1 MELLK
6 DTNVFEVSK
15 IKEEDEMKKKE
26 MMAKENKTEKTLSD
40 AILELAKTAVE
51 KGDVGTLEKL
61 LDLRKQAQE
70 TIAKN
75 EFYKALHGFQS
86 ELQPIKKSKV
96 VYNKDGTI
104 RYKYA
109 TFDDIVKTIQPLLKK
124 YGLTFHFKPEYD
136 KENQTIIVHCIIT
149 HVLGHQEVAT
159 FKAPLSLSD
168 KMQFMQTYG
177 SILTYA
183 KRYSLSLA
191 LGLAT
196 EEDEDLLEEYQTHHK
211 LLDRTP
217 EKVLEKLP
225 ENLKEEIK
233 TEVFKQIEEKTKEPK
248 EFKDFREQR
257 EFREPK
263 EISEQKEEINFEGFK
278 DIKDINK
285 MTEGQKRYILDLINR
300 YDISMDEF
308 IDFVYFVLKKQIRTV
323 DELTKSEASQIIDRL
338 KNWATLK
345 VTERTLLENKEDIPF

>member
-6 DTNVFEVSK
+6 ETNVFEVSRL
-15 IKEEDEMKKKE
+15 KEEDEMKKKE
-26 MMAKENKTEKTLSD
+26 MMVREGKTEKTLSD
-40 AILELAKTAVE
+40 AILELAKTAVD

-61 LDLRKQAQE
+61 LDLRKQIQE

-168 KMQFMQTYG
+168 KMQFMQAYG

-196 EEDEDLLEEYQTHHK
+196 EEDEDLIEEYQTPHK
-211 LLDRTP
+211 ILDKTP
-217 EKVLEKLP
+217 ERVLEKLP

-233 TEVFKQIEEKTKEPK
+233 TEVFRQIEEKTEERK
-248 EFKDFREQR
+248 
-257 EFREPK
+257 
-263 EISEQKEEINFEGFK
+263 QKEAREEVRDFEVYK
-278 DIKDINK
+278 DVKDVNK
-285 MTEGQKRYILDLINR
+285 ITEGQKRYILDLIHR

-308 IDFVYFVLKKQIRTV
+308 IDFVYFVFKKQIRTV

-338 KNWATLK
+338 KNWAELK
-345 VTERTLLENKEDIPF
+345 VTEKTLLENEEDIPF